1 MKKFLITLAIA
12 FMMAFSANAQIAT
25 ENAKLTDNVYV
36 TLSGGVATPLDF
48 NKMFPVNPTATL
60 AIGKEFTPVWGA
72 EIEGTAWFG
81 SHANCSHAS
90 SMPRFDSYFSHN
102 AVRGSYV
109 GLNGTVNLSNLFD
122 GYIGTPRVFETKLVG
137 GIGWAHMFSPNET
150 NNANNYL
157 GAKTGLDFIFNLGN
171 SKAHSVS
178 IKPAVLWNLSAPG
191 QKNGNMSFNKMGA
204 QLSIGIGYTYH
215 FRTSNGTRH
224 FKTYDVGAMQ
234 NEIAY
239 LNSELA
245 KKPKE
250 VIVEKT
256 IPILKEVPVAIV
268 KDACVFFEFDSAELD
283 DRAKTELDK
292 IGQNGVYDI
301 DGFASIE
308 GSNEYN
314 LELSQRRAEAV
325 KKYLEGR
332 GCKINKAIGRGVMFG
347 PSTGRVAIVTPTK

>member
-12 FMMAFSANAQIAT
+12 FMMVFSANAQIAT

-36 TLSGGVATPLDF
+36 TLNGGVATPLDF

-81 SHANCSHAS
+81 SHANGSHAFG
-90 SMPRFDSYFSHN
+90 MPRFDSFDSHN
-102 AVRGSYV
+102 IVRGSYV
-109 GLNGTVNLSNLFD
+109 GLNGTVNLSNLYD

-137 GIGWAHMFSPNET
+137 GIGWAHMFSPKET
-150 NNANNYL
+150 NNASNYL

-191 QKNGNMSFNKMGA
+191 QENGNMSFNKMGA
-204 QLSIGIGYTYH
+204 QLSIGLGYTYH
-215 FRTSNGTRH
+215 FRTSNGTHH
-224 FKTYDVGAMQ
+224 FKTYDVGAMR

-239 LNSELA
+239 LNEELA

-256 IPILKEVPVAIV
+256 VLKEVPVATV

-292 IGQNGVYDI
+292 IGQNGVYDV
-301 DGFASIE
+301 DGFASNE
-308 GSNEYN
+308 GSKEYN

-325 KKYLEGR
+325 KKYLEAR